1 MRMTLDRRT
10 LIGAGLAAGALL
22 SPIGR
27 AVASTRADVLI
38 VGAGLA
44 GLAAAFALERAGR
57 RVMVLEAR
65 DRVGGRLETIER
77 GGLRFEVG
85 GVEVGSRYARVLA
98 HAKRLGIAVEGPPT
112 PSAGSAPPP
121 RPAITLAVGE
131 RLISS
136 DRWTEDPDNPFEG
149 RERVPPPGLLAAALE
164 TLPKLDDP
172 QAWID
177 PERRGLDR
185 PLATLLAEAGWSIAA
200 IRAMAVA
207 ANYSSLSTVSALDVL
222 RREALRRRNPG
233 APLRIV
239 PGSQA
244 LPEAMAAALE
254 GPVVLGAPVRSLAW
268 TGRGVTATTVDGRRY
283 QARHAIVAVPCAP
296 LLRIAFDPAPPAE
309 QLAVWRERPFTPIT
323 TLHFRPK
330 RPFWE
335 DDGLP
340 ATTWADAGFERLFAV
355 PGPGSGVER
364 LIAWLN
370 GEGAA
375 SLDRSSASEA
385 ELTSWVRIEI
395 ERRRPSAVDA
405 LDWLATKSWGRD
417 PWAGGAYAEIA
428 AGQAFRTAEW
438 TRRPLGPIRFAGEHT
453 VFDEPGMEAAMA
465 SGELAATEILAAD

>member
-1 MRMTLDRRT
+1 MPLDRRT
-10 LIGAGLAAGALL
+10 LIQAGLAAGVLL
-22 SPIGR
+22 SPLSR
-27 AVASTRADVLI
+27 AAASTRADVLI

-44 GLAAAFALERAGR
+44 GLAAAWTLERAGR
-57 RVMVLEAR
+57 RVIVLEAR

-98 HAKRLGIAVEGPPT
+98 HAKRLGVAVEGPPAPPPGT
-112 PSAGSAPPP
+112 APPP
-121 RPAITLAVGE
+121 RPATTLAIGD
-131 RLISS
+131 RLVPS
-136 DRWTEDPDNPFEG
+136 DRWAEDPANPFEG
-149 RERVPPPGLLAAALE
+149 RERMPPPGLLAAALE

-172 QAWID
+172 QAWLD
-177 PERRGLDR
+177 PAHRALDR
-185 PLATLLAEAGWSIAA
+185 PLATLLAEAGWSEAA

-207 ANYSSLSTVSALDVL
+207 ANYASLSTVSALDVL
-222 RREALRRRNPG
+222 RREALRQRNPG

-254 GPVVLGAPVRSLAW
+254 GPVVLGAPVQHLAW
-268 TGRGVTATTVDGRRY
+268 SRRGVVATTADGRRFE
-283 QARHAIVAVPCAP
+283 ARHAIVAVPCAP

-309 QLAVWRERPFTPIT
+309 QLAVWRERSFTPIT
-323 TLHFRPK
+323 TAHFRPV
-330 RPFWE
+330 RAFWDE
-335 DDGLP
+335 DGLP
-340 ATTWADAGFERLFAV
+340 ATTWADGGFERLFAV
-355 PGPGSGVER
+355 PGAGGRIER

-370 GEGAA
+370 GEAA
-375 SLDRSSASEA
+375 AALDRSSASEA
-385 ELTSWVRIEI
+385 ELAAWIRIEI
-395 ERRRPSAVDA
+395 ERRRPSATGA
-405 LDWLATKSWGRD
+405 LEPLAVKSWGRD

-428 AGQAFRTAEW
+428 AGAALRTAEW